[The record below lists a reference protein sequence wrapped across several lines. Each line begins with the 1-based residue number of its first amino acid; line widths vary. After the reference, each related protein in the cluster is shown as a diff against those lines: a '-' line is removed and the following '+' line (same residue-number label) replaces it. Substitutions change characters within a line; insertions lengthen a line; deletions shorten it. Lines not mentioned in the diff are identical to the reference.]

1 MNEVT
6 VAETARTA
14 ARSAVDMAAYRIMSL
29 EMDAAPLI
37 DEELAA
43 FLQSGISMH
52 AASVGP
58 GNVAHI
64 TRVAGCRV
72 EPDRRCVT
80 VYVVESQSREL
91 LGHLRAKGTLAV
103 VFTKPKSA
111 RTVQLKGTD
120 ARIVAVR
127 PQDAVDVDRQVA
139 AFDAD
144 LRAIGF
150 PDRFG
155 WTLAGGSPLGLAA
168 VAFTPTS
175 AFVQTPGPSAGQV
188 LRNK

>member
-1 MNEVT
+1 
-6 VAETARTA
+6 
-14 ARSAVDMAAYRIMSL
+14 
-29 EMDAAPLI
+29 MDAAPLI
-37 DEELAA
+37 DEELAG

-58 GNVAHI
+58 GNVAHV
-64 TRVAGCRV
+64 TRVAGCRIA
-72 EPDRRCVT
+72 PDRRTVT
-80 VYVVESQSREL
+80 VYLVESQGRDL
-91 LGHLRAKGTLAV
+91 LEDLRAKGTIAV

-120 ARIVAVR
+120 ARIVPVR
-127 PQDAVDVDRQVA
+127 PQDAVDVDRQVG

-168 VAFTPTS
+168 VVFTPTS
-175 AFVQTPGPSAGQV
+175 AFVQTPGPSAGTV
-188 LRNK
+188 LKSR

>member
-1 MNEVT
+1 
-6 VAETARTA
+6 
-14 ARSAVDMAAYRIMSL
+14 
-29 EMDAAPLI
+29 MDAAPLI
-37 DEELAA
+37 DEELAG

-58 GNVAHI
+58 GNVARI

-72 EPDRRCVT
+72 APDRRSVT

-91 LGHLRAKGTLAV
+91 LDDLRERGSIAV
-103 VFTKPKSA
+103 AFTKPKSA

-120 ARIVAVR
+120 ARVVPVR
-127 PQDAVDVDRQVA
+127 PQDALDVDRQVG

-144 LRAIGF
+144 LRVIGF

-155 WTLAGGSPLGLAA
+155 WTLAGGSPLGLAGI
-168 VAFTPTS
+168 AFTPSS
-175 AFVQTPGPSAGQV
+175 AFVQTPGPSAGTA
-188 LRNK
+188 LKGK